1 MLKDGFAYSPNGS
14 IWYMRQGLSGVEIGY
29 LQIGT
34 MFEEVHFATDMAS
47 HLECAYVLEEGTHD
61 QPMWSAET
69 RLAEEKL
76 ERLLASL
83 DDGHGDRG
91 TMQWLL
97 DHAPLHLQEDVL
109 KAADAFDAT
118 VGQRAGELSGRP
130 GVNRHLGRQQL
141 FTMEQARKQLTR
153 ESKGEGSVEE
163 EEEPRPT
170 CDEVWLDVT
179 LNVRREVVGFSRD
192 ATAGMRAANLA
203 RQILAKFDLTPE
215 EHREYQTVKLIEQC
229 AYDAMQ
235 ITSFDR
241 TLIAPI
247 SDKDFTERRRLYRL
261 LTKRAFQ
268 VWHAPHVVKIIVT
281 LAFSILFASMATSPV
296 AAWIIQTG
304 CSMIIR
310 ALSSSMPG
318 ISWVSP
324 VLTKLVSMA
333 VKIALPSGLETEV
346 AMLLGLFWSYYMGWL
361 GGTKE
366 RSLED

>member
-1 MLKDGFAYSPNGS
+1 
-14 IWYMRQGLSGVEIGY
+14 MRQGLSGVEIGY

-34 MFEEVHFATDMAS
+34 MFEEVHFATEMDS

-61 QPMWSAET
+61 HPMWSAET

-229 AYDAMQ
+229 AHDAMQ

-241 TLIAPI
+241 SLIAPI

-281 LAFSILFASMATSPV
+281 LAFSILCASMATSPV

-310 ALSSSMPG
+310 AVSSSIPG
-318 ISWVSP
+318 TSWVSP

-346 AMLLGLFWSYYMGWL
+346 ALLLGLCWSYYMGWL